1 MVQLGTS
8 AKGSQFFGTGT
19 YNQTPVNIDEQAFN
33 NPNFVPG
40 QYQSAYNNYL
50 PNAAQG
56 VTASTATAAPTYP
69 ASSTMGRQLGLADQY
84 ATMAAGGGPS
94 LASVT
99 AQQQGEQGLKAAMS
113 MLGSARGS
121 GNPAAA
127 QLAARQAQGNIAQQV
142 AQNAVLGRTQ
152 EELGAMAAQGGLL
165 GNVTGQQLQ
174 QQGITNQAGQ
184 FNAAQQNAIAQG
196 NQANTL
202 NAYTHALDSAA
213 AQGLAQQQGA
223 MGGQQLQ
230 AQTQLGLNQI
240 QQQAYADAA
249 ARQQRLAGGLLQGI
263 GGAAG
268 AVFGL

>member
-8 AKGSQFFGTGT
+8 AKGSSFFGTGT
-19 YNQTPVNIDEQAFN
+19 YKPTGVNINEQDFN
-33 NPNFVPG
+33 NPNYVPG
-40 QYQSAYNNYL
+40 QYQQAYQNYL

-56 VTASTATAAPTYP
+56 VTANTATAAGTGDTN
-69 ASSTMGRQLGLADQY
+69 STIGRQLGLANQY
-84 ATMAAGGGPS
+84 GQMAAGQGPS

-121 GNPAAA
+121 GNPAQA
-127 QLAARQAQGNIAQQV
+127 QLAARQAQGNIANQV

-152 EELGAMAAQGGLL
+152 EELAAMAAQGGIL

-184 FNAAQQNAIAQG
+184 FNAGQLNTIAQG
-196 NQANTL
+196 NQQNTL
-202 NAYTHALDSAA
+202 NAYTQGLNSAG
-213 AQGLAQQQGA
+213 AQGLAQQQGT

-230 AQTQLGLNQI
+230 AQSQLGLNQI
-240 QQQAYADAA
+240 QAQAYADAA
-249 ARQQRLAGGLLQGI
+249 ARQQRVAGGVIQGL
-263 GGAAG
+263 GGAVG
-268 AVFGL
+268 GIFGL